1 MNFQDSTTTP
11 RDNGSHDEPFSTL
24 LFIKGT
30 EQKKLSLEDFRND
43 LIRQEETI
51 IFALIERAQFKQNL
65 ITYKP
70 GNESVLSL
78 VLFISQYFN
87 YLICDTNLGGVTE
100 NIGSLSF
107 LDFFFSEI
115 ERVHSMMRRYTSP
128 GNEISKA
135 KSHPFIFVPSAVS
148 NCFHERQ
155 TSTRSIPTSSCLQL
169 FRS

>member
-1 MNFQDSTTTP
+1 MDPTSTP
-11 RDNGSHDEPFSTL
+11 RENGSAEEPFSTL

-70 GNESVLSL
+70 G
-78 VLFISQYFN
+78 
-87 YLICDTNLGGVTE
+87 GVTE

-128 GNEISKA
+128 GNEIS
-135 KSHPFIFVPSAVS
+135 
-148 NCFHERQ
+148 
-155 TSTRSIPTSSCLQL
+155 
-169 FRS
+169 

>member
-1 MNFQDSTTTP
+1 
-11 RDNGSHDEPFSTL
+11 L

-70 GNESVLSL
+70 GNTFSCTIC
-78 VLFISQYFN
+78 LFISEFFN
-87 YLICDTNLGGVTE
+87 YLFCDIILGGVTE

-128 GNEISKA
+128 GNEIS
-135 KSHPFIFVPSAVS
+135 
-148 NCFHERQ
+148 
-155 TSTRSIPTSSCLQL
+155 
-169 FRS
+169 